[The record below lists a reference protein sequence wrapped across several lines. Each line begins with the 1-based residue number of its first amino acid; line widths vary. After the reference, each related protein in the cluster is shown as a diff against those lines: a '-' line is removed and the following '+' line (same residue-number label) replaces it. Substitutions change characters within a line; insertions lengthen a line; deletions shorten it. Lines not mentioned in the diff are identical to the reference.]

1 LENEVA
7 QVAALLGH
15 AAGRPGLE
23 TTPGAGAAGGIAF
36 GLLTAAQAQLVPG
49 FDLVEAWLGIDAK
62 LAQADLVITGEGCFD
77 DSSLEGKGPG
87 SLLRRAQDQ
96 GTPTWVLAG
105 AVQLNQ
111 EPPTGAQ
118 VAAITPPGMAL
129 AEALRTAP
137 ANLATSLRRRLS
149 G

>member
-1 LENEVA
+1 
-7 QVAALLGH
+7 
-15 AAGRPGLE
+15 LE